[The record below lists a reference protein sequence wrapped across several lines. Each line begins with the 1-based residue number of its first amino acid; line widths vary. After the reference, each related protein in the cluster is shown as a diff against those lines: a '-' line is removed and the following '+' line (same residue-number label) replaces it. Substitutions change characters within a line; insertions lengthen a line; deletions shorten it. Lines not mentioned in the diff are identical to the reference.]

1 MIRYAV
7 LGSGSCGNSY
17 VFYDGT
23 ESVLVDCGF
32 SLKEL
37 KRRLEYAQVPFESVK
52 ALFLTHL
59 HPDHGC
65 GAGVFA
71 RKTGLPVVMSRTAH
85 ETERTV
91 CAKLNIPA
99 ASLLTVDPGTEV
111 RIGPFVLNGF
121 STTHDSAGS
130 MGWRID
136 ASGRRFL
143 IVTDTGTYDDTMVR
157 LAGNADV
164 LFLESNYD
172 EQMLRTGP
180 YPYPLKKRIAGTWGH
195 LSNEQALEFLRLA
208 GVIGPLAADG
218 GKCRPCSPNRRRKI
232 RRPDRYISSIC
243 RLRTMILRSS
253 PAGRAGMSG
262 MAHSP
267 YASVGKPMS
276 ENWPDSGS
284 LE

>member
-52 ALFLTHL
+52 SLFLTHL

-218 GKCRPCSPNRRRKI
+218 GEVPSLFSEPSTQDPSARQVYFIHLSAENNDPSIVASGARRYVWYGAFTVCERGKA
-232 RRPDRYISSIC
+232 Y
-243 RLRTMILRSS
+243 
-253 PAGRAGMSG
+253 
-262 MAHSP
+262 
-267 YASVGKPMS
+267 VG
-276 ENWPDSGS
+276 E
-284 LE
+284 LA